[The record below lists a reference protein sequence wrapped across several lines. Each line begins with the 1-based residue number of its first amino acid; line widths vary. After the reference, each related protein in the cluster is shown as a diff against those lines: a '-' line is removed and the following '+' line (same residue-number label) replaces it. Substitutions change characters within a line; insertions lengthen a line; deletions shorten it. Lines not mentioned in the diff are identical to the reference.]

1 MKKPHRNKSISST
14 TVPSTTDLDFFSS
27 YSHEQVHIYDKLSS
41 SISSICQI
49 AYCTSEG
56 IHICVPPTTIRSSTS
71 SQNLTS
77 TVSSML
83 ITRIAYPFESTDQTN
98 SISKNSSS
106 YLFFER
112 IQTHFL
118 PNLYQAYKLRPTA
131 LSSFDRLLCF
141 DTVQYKGFR
150 RCLFSPCDITQTQG
164 QSILATI
171 TSAHEVLIY
180 EIISSS
186 KRFFLS
192 QSSNLMYDLTK
203 ILSTSEQLGNLLI
216 DSDLEMNYRLLYFHL
231 TSNILW
237 DKRGRYLFQLQY
249 SGHLILWKFEGL
261 KILNEKSPVIID
273 TNISKPLSMVWN
285 EDFQIL
291 MIIGKENQRVLINI
305 DQMRIIPMIDKHEN
319 DYMNAEYT
327 ELIKFNETTLLLI
340 EGKMNYCLIYT
351 IFIDTNQVNPSFLFH
366 LIASRYSSP
375 YRINAMNKTIVVFHH
390 PSLVSIH
397 SIQIPFSSVV
407 KMVRCIRY
415 SSPVNYQI
423 LRLI

>member
-14 TVPSTTDLDFFSS
+14 SVPSSTDLDFFSS
-27 YSHEQVHIYDKLSS
+27 YSHEQVHIYDKFSS

-56 IHICVPPTTIRSSTS
+56 IHICVPSTTIRSSTS

-112 IQTHFL
+112 IQTDFL
-118 PNLYQAYKLRPTA
+118 PNLYQSYKLRPTS

-203 ILSTSEQLGNLLI
+203 ILSTSEQLGSFLT
-216 DSDLEMNYRLLYFHL
+216 DLEMNFRLLYFHL

-237 DKRGRYLFQLQY
+237 DQRGKYLFQLQY

-291 MIIGKENQRVLINI
+291 IIIGNENQRVLINI
-305 DQMRIIPMIDKHEN
+305 DQMRIFPMINKHEN

-327 ELIKFNETTLLLI
+327 EFIKFNEKTLLLI

-351 IFIDTNQVNPSFLFH
+351 IFIDTNQVNHSFLVNSYI
-366 LIASRYSSP
+366 LICFSLQL
-375 YRINAMNKTIVVFHH
+375 INAMNWIIVVFHQQ
-390 PSLVSIH
+390 SLVSIPH
-397 SIQIPFSSVV
+397 LQIP
-407 KMVRCIRY
+407 
-415 SSPVNYQI
+415 
-423 LRLI
+423 L